1 MDNIPNRLRSS
12 TEWFHTDC
20 ELKQEAASHIE
31 ALEAQLA
38 EDKQR
43 EQDFALKMGRLEARA
58 EAAEQAL
65 AAARAFIQ
73 HVADGDSKDYTDNY
87 QRAEA
92 ILASLAHPA
101 SAPTPEAVAGWQPIE
116 TAQSEHLIFYGN
128 TRHDTCTVFT
138 GWKAQNGR
146 YYADNGDSVKPTH
159 WMPLPAPPSDP
170 ATTPAPTPSLDDL
183 VKFALG
189 HAVGLCSPHEDDD
202 DTARKARQECADAIA
217 FASIAPDTIAAIIKT
232 AGGRENE

>member
-1 MDNIPNRLRSS
+1 MDDLVKRLLAAPADGMG
-12 TEWFHTDC
+12 TENLC
-20 ELKQEAASHIE
+20 IEAADRIE

-65 AAARAFIQ
+65 AAAREFIQ

-87 QRAEA
+87 QQAEA

-101 SAPTPEAVAGWQPIE
+101 PAPTPEAVAGWQPIE
-116 TAQSEHLIFYGN
+116 TAPSEHLIFYGN
-128 TRHDTCTVFT
+128 TRHDARTVFT

-170 ATTPAPTPSLDDL
+170 ATTPAPTPSLDD
-183 VKFALG
+183 VAKAALMWAEG
-189 HAVGLCSPHEDDD
+189 KVGTNWCDRLY
-202 DTARKARQECADAIA
+202 AA
-217 FASIAPDTIAAIIKT
+217 ASDPDTIAAIIKT
-232 AGGRENE
+232 AGGKKDE